1 MISQKFSIEDIHRIR
16 NENYEQ
22 TKHMSSDELIENTKL
37 QAEEGKRILREL
49 KNKKGLMAN

>member
-37 QAEEGKRILREL
+37 QAEEGKKILREL
-49 KNKKGLMAN
+49 KNKKGLMTS